1 MSGARPSS
9 ISIYTVAYDAPHRNH
24 PARSWIDEGL
34 RALAARRPRRGPRRG
49 ARPRLG
55 VTKGGFYWHFD
66 DRRELLDAILDRWEE
81 TSVSEVIERVEARG
95 GDERERL
102 RRLFA
107 IASTSRAFLRAD
119 LAVRDWSRREPRVAQ
134 RLRRVDNRRMDYM
147 RSLFAGFCA
156 DADEVEAR
164 CLMTMSLFVGSHFIA
179 GDHGT
184 RSRGE
189 VLELALAWLA
199 A

>member
-1 MSGARPSS
+1 MPRSATTPRS
-9 ISIYTVAYDAPHRNH
+9 
-24 PARSWIDEGL
+24 SWIDEGL
-34 RALAARRPRRGPRRG
+34 RALARGGPEAVRVEVLAR
-49 ARPRLG
+49 RLG

-81 TSVSEVIERVEARG
+81 TSVSEVIERVEAGG
-95 GDERERL
+95 GDARERL

-107 IASTSRAFLRAD
+107 IAASSRAFLRAD
-119 LAVRDWSRREPRVAQ
+119 LAVRDWSRREPRVAE

-156 DADEVEAR
+156 DEDEVEAR
-164 CLMTMSLFVGSHFIA
+164 CLLTMSLFVGSHFIA
-179 GDHGT
+179 GDHGN
-184 RSRGE
+184 RSRAE
-189 VLELALAWLA
+189 VLELALARLA